1 MLTDNPAAPL
11 IVVVEDD
18 NSHAD
23 LIRLSFENSQEE
35 YRLERVV
42 SLRAA
47 RAAIERQ
54 IPDLVLTDYRLA
66 DGDGSE
72 LQITAKGLVRW
83 F

>member
-35 YRLERVV
+35 YRLERAAQVV
-42 SLRAA
+42 WPPF
-47 RAAIERQ
+47 RQ
-54 IPDLVLTDYRLA
+54 
-66 DGDGSE
+66 
-72 LQITAKGLVRW
+72 